1 MPTRPTEVSLSLSEC
16 EPGALPPVCAKCGA
30 PATGETAVDFVW
42 FPPKT
47 LWAMFCCR
55 PAFAVMLVTLS
66 ARRTVSLP
74 VCDRHVRVRNW
85 GKAIVLG
92 ALAVVLEPL
101 FPVVYGLDA
110 DSKLLTAGL
119 VVAWWL
125 SLVAGA
131 VAAAAVLF
139 GGVVRPRRIDESEV
153 TLAGLH
159 PDFVDAVVNH
169 SPQRQA
175 AYDAA
180 RAARD
185 ASKPRA

>member
-74 VCDRHVRVRNW
+74 VCDRHVRVRNR
-85 GKAIVLG
+85 GKTILLRTVAVCVPLLLAFWLIDGGGLTSALLLVAFFG
-92 ALAVVLEPL
+92 LAV
-101 FPVVYGLDA
+101 G
-110 DSKLLTAGL
+110 
-119 VVAWWL
+119 
-125 SLVAGA
+125 
-131 VAAAAVLF
+131 VAAAAVVLLS
-139 GGVVRPRRIDESEV
+139 GIQARLIHEQEIIL
-153 TLAGLH
+153 TGLH
-159 PDFVDAVVNH
+159 PDFVDAVENH
-169 SPQRQA
+169 SPERQA

-180 RAARD
+180 RAARNPGE
-185 ASKPRA
+185 PRA